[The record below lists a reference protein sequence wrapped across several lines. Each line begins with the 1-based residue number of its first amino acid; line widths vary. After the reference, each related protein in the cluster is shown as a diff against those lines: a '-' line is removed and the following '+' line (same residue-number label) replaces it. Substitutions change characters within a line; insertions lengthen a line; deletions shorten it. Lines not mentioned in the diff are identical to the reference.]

1 MLTPDFYAII
11 REHRYLNNFFDGV
24 FASDKVPKK
33 LKPCHFIV
41 LNTDPSGTVGQHWYA
56 IYRHDKDVIECFDS
70 LGIDEVKKKFLKEN
84 FGRHCV
90 KELLFNTTRVQDLS
104 TSTCGE
110 FVLYFLFQRMH
121 NQDLDYETLLN
132 DIFCSNPVVN
142 EQKVKKIF
150 DSIIL
155 KQYSSNSDSE

>member
-70 LGIDEVKKKFLKEN
+70 LGIDEVKKNFLKEN

-132 DIFCSNPVVN
+132 DIFVSNPVTN
-142 EQKVKKIF
+142 EQKVKKNF
-150 DSIIL
+150 DNIIL
-155 KQYSSNSDSE
+155 KKYSSDSE